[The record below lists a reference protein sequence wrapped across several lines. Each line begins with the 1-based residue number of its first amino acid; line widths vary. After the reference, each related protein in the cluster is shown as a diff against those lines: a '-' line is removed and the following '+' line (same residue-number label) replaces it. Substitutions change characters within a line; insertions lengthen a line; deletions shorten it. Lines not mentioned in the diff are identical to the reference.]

1 MIFTFLI
8 IAIVFYFIF
17 GKNIKE
23 NLINLTSDHYG
34 VKKNLNKCCENEKCY
49 DKPHYLNS
57 SECNANI
64 DMVKDNLFKSYQQQ
78 YTQEEYHILVDNIK
92 NRKLKGFDN
101 LTADVNNP
109 TVYYSRESIKLDIPQ
124 DLNNTI
130 DMDTSFETPGYA
142 PIKLT

>member
-8 IAIVFYFIF
+8 IAIFFYFIF

-34 VKKNLNKCCENEKCY
+34 VKKNLNKCCENENCY

-64 DMVKDNLFKSYQQQ
+64 DVDYDFMVR
-78 YTQEEYHILVDNIK
+78 HILILMK
-92 NRKLKGFDN
+92 MHLALLKSEKQF
-101 LTADVNNP
+101 LQL
-109 TVYYSRESIKLDIPQ
+109 Y
-124 DLNNTI
+124 
-130 DMDTSFETPGYA
+130 F
-142 PIKLT
+142 